1 MKQQPIADLYSD
13 YLLASFGA
21 TTATGL
27 SELLE
32 GELSHD
38 QVSRYLAG
46 PKKTASDLWRTV
58 KSFVRE
64 VQSEQGVLIID
75 DSIEEKPYTDEN
87 DIVCWHYDHS
97 KDRILKGI
105 NFLTA
110 LYHSQGVSVPVGFHL
125 VAKTE
130 KYTDPK
136 TQKEKRRSPVSKNEV
151 CRALIKQAVTNRIPF
166 RCVLFDVWF
175 ASAENMVF
183 LKQQQHRDFICPLKA
198 NRKVALS
205 QADKQQ
211 GRYVRVDTLEL
222 EAQATREIYLEGVD
236 FPLILVKQVFTNAD
250 GSIGLR
256 YLVSSETTV
265 SFDDVTTTYHE
276 RWGVECYHKSLK
288 QNVSLAKSPTQT
300 VTTQTNHFFAA
311 LCGFLK
317 LERLKGKTKL
327 NHFALKSKLYL
338 KALHA
343 AFSTL
348 RTLTPVAEPR
358 VRWLLLT
365 RNVKDFAKI
374 PSLVVQAI

>member
-1 MKQQPIADLYSD
+1 MKAQRIADLYSD

-32 GELSHD
+32 GDLSHD
-38 QVSRYLAG
+38 QVTRYLAG
-46 PKKTASDLWRTV
+46 PQKTASDLWRTV

-64 VQSEQGVLIID
+64 VQSEAGVLIID

-87 DIVCWHYDHS
+87 DIVCWHYEHA
-97 KDRILKGI
+97 KDRLLKGI

-110 LYHSQGVSVPVGFHL
+110 LYSSQGVSVPVGFHV

-130 KYTDPK
+130 KYVDPK
-136 TQKEKRRSPVSKNEV
+136 TQKETRRSSVSKNEV
-151 CRALIKQAVTNRIPF
+151 CRDLIRQAVKNRIPF
-166 RCVLFDVWF
+166 RFVLFDVWF

-183 LKQQQHRDFICPLKA
+183 IKHNQHRDFICPLKT

-205 QADKQQ
+205 KADKQQ

-236 FPLILVKQVFTNAD
+236 FPLTLVKQVFTNEE
-250 GSIGLR
+250 GSSGIR
-256 YLVSSETTV
+256 YLVSSDTTL
-265 SFDDVTTTYHE
+265 SFDEITTTYHK
-276 RWGVECYHKSLK
+276 RWEVECYHKSLK

-317 LERLKGKTKL
+317 LERLKRKTKL

-338 KALHA
+338 TALQT

-348 RTLTPVAEPR
+348 RTLTSPVR
-358 VRWLLLT
+358 VT
-365 RNVKDFAKI
+365 A
-374 PSLVVQAI
+374 

>member
-32 GELSHD
+32 GEISHD

-64 VQSEQGVLIID
+64 VQSEQGVLILD

-97 KDRILKGI
+97 KDRMLKGI

-110 LYHSQGVSVPVGFHL
+110 LYSSQGVSVPVGFHL

-136 TQKEKRRSPVSKNEV
+136 TQKEKRRSPVSKNEA

-222 EAQATREIYLEGVD
+222 EAQATREIYLEG
-236 FPLILVKQVFTNAD
+236 D

-256 YLVSSETTV
+256 SLVSSETTL
-265 SFDDVTTTYHE
+265 SFDDVTTTYHK
-276 RWGVECYHKSLK
+276 RWAVECYHKSLK

-348 RTLTPVAEPR
+348 RTLTPVPVTA
-358 VRWLLLT
+358 
-365 RNVKDFAKI
+365 
-374 PSLVVQAI
+374 

>member
-1 MKQQPIADLYSD
+1 MKAQPIADLYSD

-32 GELSHD
+32 GEISHD
-38 QVSRYLAG
+38 QVSRYWAG
-46 PKKTASDLWRTV
+46 PKKTATDLWRTV

-64 VQSEQGVLIID
+64 VQSAAGVLIID

-97 KDRILKGI
+97 KDRMLKGI

-110 LYHSQGVSVPVGFHL
+110 LYSSQGVSVPVGFHL

-130 KYTDPK
+130 QYTDPK

-151 CRALIKQAVTNRIPF
+151 GHELIKQAVRNRILF
-166 RCVLFDVWF
+166 RFVLFDVWF
-175 ASAENMVF
+175 ASAETLVF
-183 LKQQQHRDFICPLKA
+183 IKQHLHRDFICPLKS

-211 GRYVRVDTLEL
+211 GRYGRVDTLEL

-236 FPLILVKQVFTNAD
+236 FPLVLVKQVFTNED
-250 GSIGLR
+250 GSIGIR
-256 YLVSSETTV
+256 YLVSSDTTLSV
-265 SFDDVTTTYHE
+265 AAMTTTYHK

-288 QNVSLAKSPTQT
+288 QHVSLAKSPTHT

-311 LCGFLK
+311 LCGFIK
-317 LERLKGKTKL
+317 LERLKMKTHL
-327 NHFALKSKLYL
+327 NHFTLKSKLYL
-338 KALHA
+338 NALHS

-348 RTLTPVAEPR
+348 RQLT
-358 VRWLLLT
+358 
-365 RNVKDFAKI
+365 
-374 PSLVVQAI
+374 SLPNPA

>member
-1 MKQQPIADLYSD
+1 MQAQRIADLYSD

-32 GELSHD
+32 GEISHD
-38 QVSRYLAG
+38 QVTRYLAG
-46 PKKTASDLWRTV
+46 PKKTARDLWQTV
-58 KSFVRE
+58 KAVVRD
-64 VQSEQGVLIID
+64 VQSEAGVLIID

-97 KDRILKGI
+97 KDRMLKGI

-110 LYHSQGVSVPVGFHL
+110 LYSSQGVSVPVGFHV

-130 KYTDPK
+130 KYTDAK

-151 CRALIKQAVTNRIPF
+151 CHELIKQAVRNRIPF

-175 ASAENMVF
+175 ASAETMSF
-183 LKQQQHRDFICPLKA
+183 IKHQQHRDFICPLKT

-205 QADKQQ
+205 KTDKQQ

-222 EAQATREIYLEGVD
+222 QAQATREIYLEGVD
-236 FPLILVKQVFTNAD
+236 FPLVLVKQVFTNED
-250 GSIGLR
+250 GSIGIR
-256 YLVSSETTV
+256 DLVSSETTL
-265 SFDDVTTTYHE
+265 SFDNITTTYHR

-311 LCGFLK
+311 LCGFIK
-317 LERLKGKTKL
+317 LEKLKVKTRL
-327 NHFALKSKLYL
+327 NHFTLKSKLYL
-338 KALHA
+338 NALHS
-343 AFSTL
+343 AFATL
-348 RTLTPVAEPR
+348 RTLTTSQVTA
-358 VRWLLLT
+358 
-365 RNVKDFAKI
+365 
-374 PSLVVQAI
+374 

>member
-1 MKQQPIADLYSD
+1 MKQPAIADLYSD

-27 SELLE
+27 SQLLE
-32 GELSHD
+32 GEISHD
-38 QVSRYLAG
+38 QVTRYLAG
-46 PKKTASDLWRTV
+46 PQKTASDLWQTV
-58 KSFVRE
+58 KALVRD
-64 VQSEQGVLIID
+64 VQSESGVLIID

-87 DIVCWHYDHS
+87 DIVCWHYDHA
-97 KDRILKGI
+97 KDRVLKGI

-110 LYHSQGVSVPVGFHL
+110 LYSSQGVSVPVGFHL

-130 KYTDPK
+130 KSIDPK
-136 TQKEKRRSPVSKNEV
+136 THKEQRRSPVSKNEV
-151 CRALIKQAVTNRIPF
+151 CRGRIKQAVRNRLPF
-166 RCVLFDVWF
+166 RFVLFDVWF

-183 LKQQQHRDFICPLKA
+183 IKHQQHRDFICPLKT

-205 QADKQQ
+205 KADKQQ

-222 EAQATREIYLEGVD
+222 QAQATREIYLEGVD
-236 FPLILVKQVFTNAD
+236 FPLVLVKQVFTNED
-250 GSIGLR
+250 GSIGIR
-256 YLVSSETTV
+256 YLVSSDTTL
-265 SFDDVTTTYHE
+265 SFDDITTTYHE

-300 VTTQTNHFFAA
+300 VTTQTNHFFAS

-317 LERLKGKTKL
+317 LERLKRKTQL

-338 KALHA
+338 NALQA

-348 RTLTPVAEPR
+348 RTLTLPVR
-358 VRWLLLT
+358 VT
-365 RNVKDFAKI
+365 A
-374 PSLVVQAI
+374 

>member
-1 MKQQPIADLYSD
+1 MKAQRIADLYSD

-32 GELSHD
+32 GEVSHD
-38 QVSRYLAG
+38 QVTRYLAG

-58 KSFVRE
+58 KAFVRE
-64 VQSEQGVLIID
+64 VQSEQGVLSID

-97 KDRILKGI
+97 KDRMLKGI

-110 LYHSQGVSVPVGFHL
+110 LYNSQGVSVPVGFHL

-130 KYTDPK
+130 KYTDPE

-151 CRALIKQAVTNRIPF
+151 CRALIKQAVTNRLPF
-166 RCVLFDVWF
+166 RFVLCDVWF

-205 QADKQQ
+205 QTDKQQ

-236 FPLILVKQVFTNAD
+236 FPLVLVKQVFINED

-256 YLVSSETTV
+256 YLVSSDTTL
-265 SFDDVTTTYHE
+265 SFDDVTTTYHT
-276 RWGVECYHKSLK
+276 RWGGECYHKSLK

-327 NHFALKSKLYL
+327 NHFALKAKLYL
-338 KALHA
+338 KALQA

-348 RTLTPVAEPR
+348 RTQTPVHVTA
-358 VRWLLLT
+358 
-365 RNVKDFAKI
+365 
-374 PSLVVQAI
+374 

>member
-1 MKQQPIADLYSD
+1 MKAHAIADLYSD

-32 GELSHD
+32 GEVSHD
-38 QVSRYLAG
+38 QVTRYLANA
-46 PKKTASDLWRTV
+46 KKTATDLWRTV

-64 VQSEQGVLIID
+64 VQSEAGVLIID

-110 LYHSQGVSVPVGFHL
+110 LYRSQGANIPVGFHL
-125 VAKTE
+125 VAKTQ

-136 TQKEKRRSPVSKNEV
+136 TQKKKRRSPVSKNDV
-151 CRALIKQAVTNRIPF
+151 CQDLITQAVSNRIPF
-166 RCVLFDVWF
+166 RFVLFDVWF
-175 ASAENMVF
+175 ASADTLSF
-183 LKQQQHRDFICPLKA
+183 IKHKQHRDFICPLKA

-205 QADKQQ
+205 QADKAQ

-222 EAQATREIYLEGVD
+222 EAHATREIYLEGVD
-236 FPLILVKQVFTNAD
+236 FPLVLVKQVFTNED
-250 GSIGLR
+250 GSTGIR
-256 YLVSSETTV
+256 YLVSSETTL
-265 SFDDVTTTYHE
+265 SFAALTTTYHE
-276 RWGVECYHKSLK
+276 RWEVECYHKSLK

-317 LERLKGKTKL
+317 LERLKRKTKL

-338 KALHA
+338 NALRS
-343 AFSTL
+343 AFATL
-348 RTLTPVAEPR
+348 RTLTPAR
-358 VRWLLLT
+358 GS
-365 RNVKDFAKI
+365 A
-374 PSLVVQAI
+374 

>member
-1 MKQQPIADLYSD
+1 MKAQRIADLYSD

-32 GELSHD
+32 GEVSHD
-38 QVSRYLAG
+38 QVTRYLAST
-46 PKKTASDLWRTV
+46 KKTASDLWRTV
-58 KSFVRE
+58 KAFVRE
-64 VQSEQGVLIID
+64 VQAEAGVLIMD

-97 KDRILKGI
+97 KDRMLKGI

-110 LYHSQGVSVPVGFHL
+110 LYRSQGVSVPVGFHL

-136 TQKEKRRSPVSKNEV
+136 TQKEKRRSPVSKNAV
-151 CRALIKQAVTNRIPF
+151 CQELIKQAVRNRILF
-166 RCVLFDVWF
+166 RFVLFDVWF
-175 ASAENMVF
+175 ASAETMVF
-183 LKQQQHRDFICPLKA
+183 ITQHQQRDFICPLKT

-205 QADKQQ
+205 KADQQQ

-236 FPLILVKQVFTNAD
+236 FPLVLVKQVFTNED
-250 GSIGLR
+250 GSIGIR
-256 YLVSSETTV
+256 YLVSSDTTL
-265 SFDDVTTTYHE
+265 SFDDVTTTYHK
-276 RWGVECYHKSLK
+276 RWEVECYHKSLK
-288 QNVSLAKSPTQT
+288 QNISLAKSPTQT

-311 LCGFLK
+311 LCGFIK
-317 LERLKGKTKL
+317 LERLKMKTQL
-327 NHFALKSKLYL
+327 NHFTLKSKLYL
-338 KALHA
+338 NALHS

-348 RTLTPVAEPR
+348 RQL
-358 VRWLLLT
+358 
-365 RNVKDFAKI
+365 
-374 PSLVVQAI
+374 PSLPNPA

>member
-1 MKQQPIADLYSD
+1 MKAQRIADLYSD

-32 GELSHD
+32 GEISHD
-38 QVSRYLAG
+38 QVTRYLAG
-46 PKKTASDLWRTV
+46 TKKTASDLWRTV
-58 KSFVRE
+58 KAFVRE
-64 VQSEQGVLIID
+64 VQSEAGVLIID

-97 KDRILKGI
+97 KDRLLKGI

-110 LYHSQGVSVPVGFHL
+110 LYSSQGVSVPVGFHL

-130 KYTDPK
+130 KYPDPK

-151 CRALIKQAVTNRIPF
+151 CRELIKQAVRNRISF
-166 RCVLFDVWF
+166 RFVLFDVWF

-183 LKQQQHRDFICPLKA
+183 LKQQLHRDFICPLKT

-205 QADKQQ
+205 KADKQQ
-211 GRYVRVDTLEL
+211 GRYVRVDALEL

-236 FPLILVKQVFTNAD
+236 FPLVLVKQVFTNED
-250 GSIGLR
+250 GSVGLR
-256 YLVSSETTV
+256 YLASSDTTLA
-265 SFDDVTTTYHE
+265 FDDLTTSYHK
-276 RWGVECYHKSLK
+276 RWSVECYHKSLK

-317 LERLKGKTKL
+317 LERLKRKTQL
-327 NHFALKSKLYL
+327 NHFALKSKLYF
-338 KALHA
+338 KALQA

-348 RTLTPVAEPR
+348 RTQTPLQITA
-358 VRWLLLT
+358 
-365 RNVKDFAKI
+365 
-374 PSLVVQAI
+374 

>member
-1 MKQQPIADLYSD
+1 MKQQPIADLYAD

-27 SELLE
+27 SQLLA
-32 GELSHD
+32 GEVSHD
-38 QVSRYLAG
+38 QVTRYLAG
-46 PKKTASDLWRTV
+46 TKKTAADLWQTV
-58 KSFVRE
+58 KSFVRD
-64 VQSEQGVLIID
+64 VQAEAGVLIID

-87 DIVCWHYDHS
+87 EIVCWHYDHS
-97 KDRILKGI
+97 KDRLLKGI

-110 LYHSQGVSVPVGFHL
+110 LYSSQSVSVPVGFHL

-130 KYTDPK
+130 TYTDPK
-136 TQKEKRRSPVSKNEV
+136 TQKEKRRSPVSKNTV
-151 CRALIKQAVTNRIPF
+151 GQGLIKQAVRNRIPF
-166 RCVLFDVWF
+166 RFVLFDVWF
-175 ASAENMVF
+175 ASAETMGVI
-183 LKQQQHRDFICPLKA
+183 KQHQHRDFICPLKT

-236 FPLILVKQVFTNAD
+236 FPLVLVKQVFTNED
-250 GSIGLR
+250 GSSGIR
-256 YLVSSETTV
+256 YLVSSDTTL
-265 SFDDVTTTYHE
+265 SFDDVSTTYHK
-276 RWGVECYHKSLK
+276 RWQVECYHKSLK

-300 VTTQTNHFFAA
+300 EATQTNHFFAA

-338 KALHA
+338 NALHA

-348 RTLTPVAEPR
+348 RTLTAGQVTA
-358 VRWLLLT
+358 
-365 RNVKDFAKI
+365 
-374 PSLVVQAI
+374 

>member
-1 MKQQPIADLYSD
+1 MKHQPIADLYAD

-27 SELLE
+27 SQLLE
-32 GELSHD
+32 GEISHD
-38 QVSRYLAG
+38 QVTRYLAG
-46 PKKTASDLWRTV
+46 TKKTASDLWRTV

-64 VQSEQGVLIID
+64 VQSAAGVLIID

-97 KDRILKGI
+97 KDRMLKGI

-110 LYHSQGVSVPVGFHL
+110 LYSSQGMSVPVGFHL

-130 KYTDPK
+130 KYTDPR

-151 CRALIKQAVTNRIPF
+151 CRELVKQAVTNRIPF
-166 RCVLFDVWF
+166 RFVLFDVWF
-175 ASAENMVF
+175 ASAENMGF
-183 LKQQQHRDFICPLKA
+183 LKQHLHRDFICPLKA

-205 QADKQQ
+205 KTDKQQ
-211 GRYVRVDTLEL
+211 GQYVRVDTLEL

-236 FPLILVKQVFTNAD
+236 FPLVLVKQVFTNED
-250 GSIGLR
+250 GSSGLR
-256 YLVSSETTV
+256 YLVSSETTLA
-265 SFDDVTTTYHE
+265 FDDVTTTYHE

-311 LCGFLK
+311 LCGFIK

-327 NHFALKSKLYL
+327 NHFALKAKLYL
-338 KALHA
+338 NALHA
-343 AFSTL
+343 AFATL
-348 RTLTPVAEPR
+348 RTLTPVQVTA
-358 VRWLLLT
+358 
-365 RNVKDFAKI
+365 
-374 PSLVVQAI
+374 